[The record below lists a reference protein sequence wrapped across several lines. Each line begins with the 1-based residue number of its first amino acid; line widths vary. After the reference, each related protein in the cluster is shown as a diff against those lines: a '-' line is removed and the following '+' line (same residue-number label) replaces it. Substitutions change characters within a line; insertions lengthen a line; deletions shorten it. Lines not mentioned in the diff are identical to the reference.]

1 MEENP
6 CRFFG
11 FSYSLVSRLIYIKLI
26 ADIYILIITCRY
38 PAKGIHSKGSSIR
51 NFKGET

>member
-26 ADIYILIITCRY
+26 ADIYIENNMQISC
-38 PAKGIHSKGSSIR
+38 KR
-51 NFKGET
+51 NP

>member
-26 ADIYILIITCRY
+26 ADIYIYIENNMQISCKKN
-38 PAKGIHSKGSSIR
+38 P
-51 NFKGET
+51 

>member
-11 FSYSLVSRLIYIKLI
+11 FSYSLVSRLIYILK
-26 ADIYILIITCRY
+26 ITCRY

>member
-26 ADIYILIITCRY
+26 ADIY
-38 PAKGIHSKGSSIR
+38 
-51 NFKGET
+51 